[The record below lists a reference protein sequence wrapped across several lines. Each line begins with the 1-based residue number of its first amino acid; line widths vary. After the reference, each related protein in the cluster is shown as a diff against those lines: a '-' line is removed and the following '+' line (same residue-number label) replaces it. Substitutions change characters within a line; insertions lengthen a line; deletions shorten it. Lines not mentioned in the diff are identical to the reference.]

1 MRNKKVIFAI
11 LACALCSCQAPV
23 VETSSEA
30 SLSSEARVYEAFGS
44 YTAQQVEEICRTY
57 AERIGSSV
65 PDEYYL
71 KFDFGTY
78 GNMHVNALKH
88 ESPGFADLCMIEPYS
103 VAGYHICDFPYP
115 SYDMNVWIEGE
126 GSFDLET
133 LYLQRK
139 ITDENIR
146 SIMAKAEELRV
157 REHKTFDIKAES
169 FRFSFTW
176 GAANNMSY
184 NSEAGL
190 ITIKGMNNEYT
201 ASFTYPNLNEL
212 YEKVKALD
220 IYSYA
225 DVFYPYL
232 QYGGIRPY
240 QTPALFYT
248 IEIGLEIGSKRIAGD
263 DCVNRGYG
271 VPENTIPQGKKF
283 LDLVFEIEDTIENS
297 DEFKSIEIPED
308 DQIRLI

>member
-11 LACALCSCQAPV
+11 FACALCSCQAPV
-23 VETSSEA
+23 VETSTEA
-30 SLSSEARVYEAFGS
+30 SVSSEARVYEAFGS

-57 AERIGSSV
+57 AERIGSSI

-71 KFDFGTY
+71 KYDFGTY
-78 GNMHVNALKH
+78 GNMHVNSLKH
-88 ESPGFADLCMIEPYS
+88 ESPGFADLCMEKPYS

-115 SYDMNVWIEGE
+115 SYNMNVWIEGE
-126 GSFDLET
+126 GSFDLED
-133 LYLQRK
+133 LYLQKK
-139 ITDENIR
+139 ITDDNIK
-146 SIMAKAEELRV
+146 SIMAKAEELRI
-157 REHKTFDIKAES
+157 REHKTFDTKAED

-176 GAANNMSY
+176 GAADDMSY
-184 NSEAGL
+184 NSETGL
-190 ITIKGMNNEYT
+190 ITRKGINNKYT

-240 QTPALFYT
+240 QAPALFYT
-248 IEIGLEIGSKRIAGD
+248 IEIGLEIGSKRITGD
-263 DCVNRGYG
+263 ECVYRGYG
-271 VPENTIPQGKKF
+271 VPENTTPQGKKF